1 MNWDQ
6 IVGNW
11 KQAEG
16 KAKEKWGKFTDNDWT
31 VVKGKREQL
40 VGKVQERYGI
50 AKEEAEK
57 QVAEFESAYDAESR
71 GKKL

>member
-16 KAKEKWGKFTDNDWT
+16 KAKEKWGKLTDNDWT

-40 VGKVQERYGI
+40 LGKVQERYGI

-57 QVAEFESAYDAESR
+57 QIAEFERTYDAENR
-71 GKKL
+71 NHKR